1 MNYNAK
7 RDQLNNKLQDITDR
21 LESLEIYYKRETK
34 YLKSELKKL
43 STDLRELEE
52 SGFETPDEFEQPKE
66 IKAEVVVPVAQA
78 VTQENRRKLLKFEK
92 GFVASISN
100 TYKGEYGTVG
110 IVKKITPDFVTITD
124 ASGKEHTRAPKNLDI
139 LAQDAVEYNEW
150 RRSQGLRAVHFKSRK
165 GKERKNKKFW
175 A

>member
-78 VTQENRRKLLKFEK
+78 VTQENR
-92 GFVASISN
+92 
-100 TYKGEYGTVG
+100 
-110 IVKKITPDFVTITD
+110 
-124 ASGKEHTRAPKNLDI
+124 
-139 LAQDAVEYNEW
+139 
-150 RRSQGLRAVHFKSRK
+150 
-165 GKERKNKKFW
+165 
-175 A
+175 